1 MTVVVTRDVPDRFRG
16 FLSSCMLELA
26 PGVYTSPRMT
36 AGVRERVWAVLAEWY
51 HAVPQGSIVM
61 TWVDRTQT
69 GGQEVLTLGV
79 PAKEL
84 VDVDNEG
91 LFLVRRPLPS
101 GVTPPAGPPPSASEP
116 VALGEGSTGRVL

>member
-26 PGVYTSPRMT
+26 PGVYTAPRMT
-36 AGVRERVWAVLAEWY
+36 AGVRERVWTVLAEWY
-51 HAVPQGSIVM
+51 HALQQGSIVM

-84 VDVDNEG
+84 IDADNEG
-91 LFLVRRPLPS
+91 LFLVRRPVPAT
-101 GVTPPAGPPPSASEP
+101 VTPPPGPPAPTPEP
-116 VALGEGSTGRVL
+116 CAPEGGTTGRDL